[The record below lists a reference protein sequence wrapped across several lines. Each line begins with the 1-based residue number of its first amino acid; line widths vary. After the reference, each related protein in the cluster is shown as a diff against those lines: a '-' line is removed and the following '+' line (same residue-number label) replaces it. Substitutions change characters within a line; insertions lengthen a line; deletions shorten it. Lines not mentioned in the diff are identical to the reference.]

1 MRVALV
7 MGTSAGGTGRHVH
20 DLASGLVGAGHDV
33 VVLAPAGELDQ
44 FAFVGTGARTVVLGV
59 SDRPH
64 PVRDARALAT
74 LREVCGAADV
84 VHAHGARVGALS
96 AAALVGRS
104 TPLVVTL
111 HNASPGRGLAG
122 RIHAVLERVVARG
135 SDLVLGVSADIVE
148 VQRRLGAVGAELA
161 VIAAPPP
168 TPVVHDRFAVRHALG
183 IGARTLLLVTVARLA
198 PQKDLD
204 LLVDAVAEMLCRHD
218 VDVLAVVAGEGP
230 DRDRLQ
236 QRIDAAGVPVRLLG
250 HRSDVADLIAAAD
263 AVVSTARWEGQPVAL
278 QEALHAGAAIVAT
291 DAGGTGAVVD
301 EAAILVPVGDVAS
314 MARALADVLLH
325 AAVRDDLRS
334 RAISRGSELPTS
346 ADALEAALTA
356 YASVRSA
363 ERPGSDGGSRP
374 GQPPA

>member
-44 FAFVGTGARTVVLGV
+44 FGFADSGAGTVVLSV

-64 PVRDARALAT
+64 PTRDARALAT
-74 LREVCGAADV
+74 LREVCGGADV

-96 AAALVGRS
+96 AAALLGSS

-122 RIHAVLERVVARG
+122 RIHAVLERLVARG

-148 VQRRLGAVGAELA
+148 VQRGLGASRAELA

-168 TPVVHDRFAVRHALG
+168 APVRGDRFAVRQSLG
-183 IGARTLLLVTVARLA
+183 IGSRTMLLVTVARLA

-204 LLVDAVAEMLCRHD
+204 LLVDAVAEMLGRHD
-218 VDVLAVVAGEGP
+218 IDVLAAVAGDGP
-230 DRDRLQ
+230 DRERLQ

-263 AVVSTARWEGQPVAL
+263 AVVSTARWEGQPVGL

-291 DAGGTGAVVD
+291 DAGGTGAVVGD
-301 EAAILVPVGDVAS
+301 AAILVPVGDVAS

-334 RAISRGSELPTS
+334 RAISRGGELATS
-346 ADALEAALTA
+346 ADALDAALTA
-356 YASVRSA
+356 YASVS
-363 ERPGSDGGSRP
+363 
-374 GQPPA
+374 